1 MVFWLPARII
11 SSLIISEV
19 DWPHLRTERHNPGFS
34 AARYRDAARR
44 CCDRAAKASPGVLV
58 PLPSPGASPSM
69 LIASP
74 HGPTACCPSAVPSAL
89 SARPASRLVARGR
102 PSRPARPAKPGEHP
116 ARPNQPAVHDVIGT
130 PTARYDL

>member
-74 HGPTACCPSAVPSAL
+74 HGPTACCPSAVQSPSLHAPPPAL
-89 SARPASRLVARGR
+89 SPVAGHRALPAQRSLESTQRV
-102 PSRPARPAKPGEHP
+102 PIS
-116 ARPNQPAVHDVIGT
+116 QPCT
-130 PTARYDL
+130 TS